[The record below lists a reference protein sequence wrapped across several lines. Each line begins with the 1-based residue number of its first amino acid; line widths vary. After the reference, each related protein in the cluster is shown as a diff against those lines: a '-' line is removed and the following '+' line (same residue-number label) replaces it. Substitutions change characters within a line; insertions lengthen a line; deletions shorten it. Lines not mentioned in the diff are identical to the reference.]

1 MSLNINCNTTFQT
14 SDSGISSSHRVN
26 GYSASS
32 PGSNGSFL
40 NGDLGLNSHNTSHVS
55 NSGGSTRAVIADL
68 KLKLAM
74 KDAEIQ
80 KFQAS
85 AVARA
90 AAQQKQIAGA
100 FLSTSVSLPFEI
112 RIFENELSP

>member
-1 MSLNINCNTTFQT
+1 MTVLLNLRYIYSISSSKVLGRYNISVYYTFQT

-40 NGDLGLNSHNTSHVS
+40 NGDLGLDSHNTSHLS
-55 NSGGSTRAVIADL
+55 GSGGSTRAIIADL

-80 KFQAS
+80 KLQAG

-90 AAQQKQIAGA
+90 AAQQKQIAG
-100 FLSTSVSLPFEI
+100 
-112 RIFENELSP
+112 N